1 MAKSKFIKTN
11 EKIAAAVA
19 DGFSQIEKAVV
30 GGYCKIEDKFVEQYL
45 TKDGETVA
53 EAKQRLRQEQK
64 LRQQQSPHG
73 EQEKVHKAKK

>member
-11 EKIAAAVA
+11 EKIAAAVV

-64 LRQQQSPHG
+64 LRQQQSPHS
-73 EQEKVHKAKK
+73 EQEKAHKAKK